1 MTGSPGDPG
10 PHRPTAT
17 PAADGSLPSYPPSA
31 GRPPGTPEN
40 VAAWRRLH
48 PLSPLVRSGR
58 HLTSF
63 AILLLLLIFANTRQ
77 AGRDF
82 IQDLVV
88 VAIVLVGGVISWAV
102 TRWRVAGG
110 VLLIDSGLIRRQS
123 RRFPLSQVQAIDV
136 VQTGFARV
144 LGLAEIRLRMAGA
157 DSSGG
162 RLVALRLS
170 EAQALRAELLSL
182 TAAAPGSAAPAH
194 KSPVVPATPEASQV
208 PSPSGASQI
217 PRPLGAS
224 RVSQTSGTPQGAPQV
239 PETSGAAAT
248 SSAPSATGASAA
260 PAVPVD
266 TQPERLVFRVHP
278 GRLVVGLALSVTGAI
293 VAVVIAAVALLASL
307 TNQPGVAAT
316 YLPVAVGV
324 VIGVW
329 RQFNGEYGTTVAVAP
344 DGLRLRSGLVQ
355 TTAETIRPGRVQAV
369 RLVEPLVWR
378 AFGWCRLEVDVAGPR
393 QRRENRS
400 EGRRLRP
407 LVPVGTR
414 ADAERMLSEV
424 VSAPPAPSERPPRH
438 ARWKAPLMYHFLA
451 WGGNDRYVVAARGRL
466 RRATTWIPL
475 EKVQSV
481 RWMQGPVQRRLG
493 LASVRLDVA
502 GRRVTAGI
510 QDRSVAEAGELLR
523 RLPALA
529 RAARARAAPASRPL
543 RHR

>member
-1 MTGSPGDPG
+1 MTSRPG
-10 PHRPTAT
+10 PGGTGRLGPPGPAGPARRPA
-17 PAADGSLPSYPPSA
+17 SLPSYP
-31 GRPPGTPEN
+31 GRRPPEN
-40 VAAWRRLH
+40 VAAWHRLH

-63 AILLLLLIFANTRQ
+63 VILLAVLIFVNARQ
-77 AGRDF
+77 AGSDL
-82 IQDLVV
+82 ISDLVV
-88 VAIVLVGGVISWAV
+88 VGIVMVAGVISWAV
-102 TRWRVAGG
+102 TRWRVDGG

-136 VQTGFARV
+136 VQTGLARV

-162 RLVALRLS
+162 RLVALRLP
-170 EAQALRAELLSL
+170 EAQALRQQLLSM
-182 TAAAPGSAAPAH
+182 TPAAPAGAPAAPAGTGAVPASTSPSAAPVSAGTRD
-194 KSPVVPATPEASQV
+194 ATA
-208 PSPSGASQI
+208 
-217 PRPLGAS
+217 
-224 RVSQTSGTPQGAPQV
+224 
-239 PETSGAAAT
+239 
-248 SSAPSATGASAA
+248 ASAD
-260 PAVPVD
+260 V
-266 TQPERLVFRVHP
+266 QQERLVFRVRP
-278 GRLVVGLALSVTGAI
+278 GRLAVALAFSITGLVA
-293 VAVVIAAVALLASL
+293 AVVIAGTVTLISVVHRPALTALF
-307 TNQPGVAAT
+307 
-316 YLPVAVGV
+316 LPLIIGA

-329 RQFNGEYGTTVAVAP
+329 RQFNGEYGTTVAVAA

-414 ADAERMLSEV
+414 ADAEKMLTEL
-424 VSAPPAPSERPPRH
+424 VSTPPAPSQRPPGH

-451 WGGNDRYVVAARGRL
+451 WGGDDRYLVAARGRL
-466 RRATTWIPL
+466 RRTTTWIPL
-475 EKVQSV
+475 EKVQSI
-481 RWMQGPVQRRLG
+481 RWVQGPVQRRLG

-502 GRRVTAGI
+502 GRRVTGSI
-510 QDRSVAEAGELLR
+510 QDRTVAEAGDLLR

-529 RAARARAAPASRPL
+529 RAARAHAAPASRTRAGGPQAGGPQAGGRPL
-543 RHR
+543 RST